1 MEYFE
6 IWWYLGM
13 IPDESISLGYNNLA
27 SQPFRSIIPWRVN
40 RSGVWYPGESI
51 VPEYDTLASQSPW
64 GMIPRRFDVKICVDI
79 SPVFIPP
86 ASQSPWGTILRWVTA
101 ISYPGDGES
110 ISHRVCEPGESL
122 MTPGSQQPFKGTV
135 SIIVLFILILLI
147 IGYILQFWKKF
158 QDSNFFDS
166 QGYDTPASGESVF
179 SSLKFK

>member
-1 MEYFE
+1 M
-6 IWWYLGM
+6 
-13 IPDESISLGYNNLA
+13 
-27 SQPFRSIIPWRVN
+27 SQSPWGIITWRVN
-40 RSGVWYPGESI
+40 RSGVLYPGESI
-51 VPEYDTLASQSPW
+51 VPEYDTLASQSFRS
-64 GMIPRRFDVKICVDI
+64 MIPWRVNLPGVWYPGESMLKFVLKSRRYLY
-79 SPVFIPP
+79 PP

-158 QDSNFFDS
+158 QDSNFFWLP
-166 QGYDTPASGESVF
+166 GVWYHGPRAGESVF